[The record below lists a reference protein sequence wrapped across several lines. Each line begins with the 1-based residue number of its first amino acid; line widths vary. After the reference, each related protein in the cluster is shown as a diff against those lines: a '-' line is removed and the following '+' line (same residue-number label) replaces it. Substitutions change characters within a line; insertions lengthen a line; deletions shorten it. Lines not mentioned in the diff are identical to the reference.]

1 MDLVNI
7 LSTLAGND
15 TVNEIS
21 KKFNIDTNKVSSV
34 IKNALPTLIGAMQKN
49 ASTEG
54 GAAALAKALGDHA
67 GNANSMISNLKNV
80 DLTDG
85 SKILGKILGN
95 NATSIFEG
103 IGKQTGTTGLQV
115 NNILSSIAPALMN
128 MLGKLKGN
136 NNTGNDALGALLGSV
151 LGGGASSNAGGGL
164 GNILG
169 GLGKIFGGK

>member
-7 LSTLAGND
+7 LGSLAGND

-34 IKNALPTLIGAMQKN
+34 ITSALPTLLGAMQKN
-49 ASTEG
+49 ASTES

-67 GNANSMISNLKNV
+67 NNSGSMISNLAGV

-85 SKILGKILGN
+85 SKILGKILGS
-95 NATSIFEG
+95 NAGSIFDK
-103 IGKQTGTTGLQV
+103 IGKQTGTTSGQV
-115 NNILSSIAPALMN
+115 NNILSSIAPAMMN
-128 MLGKLKGN
+128 ILGKLKNN

-151 LGGGASSNAGGGL
+151 LGGGASSSNTGGL
-164 GNILG
+164 GSILG
-169 GLGKIFGGK
+169 GLGKIFGK

>member
-151 LGGGASSNAGGGL
+151 LGGGSSNNAGGGL

>member
-1 MDLVNI
+1 MDLANI
-7 LSTLAGND
+7 LSSLAGND

-34 IKNALPTLIGAMQKN
+34 ITSALPTIIGAMQKN
-49 ASTEG
+49 ASTES
-54 GAAALAKALGDHA
+54 GAASLAKALGDHA

-80 DLTDG
+80 DLNDG
-85 SKILGKILGN
+85 SKILGKILGG
-95 NATSIFEG
+95 NASSIFDK
-103 IGKQTGTTGLQV
+103 IGKQTGTTSGQV
-115 NNILSSIAPALMN
+115 NNILSSIAPAMMN

-136 NNTGNDALGALLGSV
+136 NTGNDALGSLLGSV

-169 GLGKIFGGK
+169 GLGKLFGGK

>member
-21 KKFNIDTNKVSSV
+21 RKFNIDTNKVSSV

-115 NNILSSIAPALMN
+115 NNILSSIAPALLN

-151 LGGGASSNAGGGL
+151 LGGGSGSGGGI
-164 GNILG
+164 GGILG
-169 GLGKIFGGK
+169 GLGKLFGGK

>member
-1 MDLVNI
+1 MDLANI
-7 LSTLAGND
+7 LSSLAGND

-34 IKNALPTLIGAMQKN
+34 ITSALPTLIGAMQKN
-49 ASTEG
+49 ASTES

-85 SKILGKILGN
+85 SKILGGN
-95 NATSIFEG
+95 ASSIFDK
-103 IGKQTGTTGLQV
+103 IGKQTGTTSGQV
-115 NNILSSIAPALMN
+115 SNILSSIAPALMN

-136 NNTGNDALGALLGSV
+136 NTGNDALGALLGSV
-151 LGGGASSNAGGGL
+151 LGGGASNNAGGFGS
-164 GNILG
+164 ILG
-169 GLGKIFGGK
+169 GLGKIFGGT

>member
-7 LSTLAGND
+7 LGSLAGND

-34 IKNALPTLIGAMQKN
+34 ITSALPTLLGAMQKN
-49 ASTEG
+49 ASTES

-67 GNANSMISNLKNV
+67 NNSGSMISNLAGV

-85 SKILGKILGN
+85 SKILGKILGS
-95 NATSIFEG
+95 NAGSIFDK
-103 IGKQTGTTGLQV
+103 IGKQTGTTSGQV
-115 NNILSSIAPALMN
+115 SNILSSIAPAMMN
-128 MLGKLKGN
+128 ILGKLKNN

-151 LGGGASSNAGGGL
+151 LGGGASSSNTGGL
-164 GNILG
+164 GSILG
-169 GLGKIFGGK
+169 GLGKIFGK

>member
-7 LSTLAGND
+7 LSSLAGND

-34 IKNALPTLIGAMQKN
+34 ITSALPTLVGAMQKS
-49 ASTEG
+49 ASTES

-67 GNANSMISNLKNV
+67 GNAGSMLSNLKNV
-80 DLTDG
+80 DLNDG

-95 NATSIFEG
+95 NASSIFDK
-103 IGKQTGTTGLQV
+103 IGKQTGTTSGQV
-115 NNILSSIAPALMN
+115 NNILSSIAPA
-128 MLGKLKGN
+128 MLNLIGKMKNN

-151 LGGGASSNAGGGL
+151 LGGGSNSGSGMGG
-164 GNILG
+164 ILG
-169 GLGKIFGGK
+169 GLGKLFGGK

>member
-7 LSTLAGND
+7 LSSLAGND

-34 IKNALPTLIGAMQKN
+34 ITTAMPTIIGAMQKN
-49 ASTEG
+49 ASTES

-67 GNANSMISNLKNV
+67 NNSGSMISNLAGV

-95 NATSIFEG
+95 NAGSIFDK
-103 IGKQTGTTGLQV
+103 IGKQTGTTSGQV
-115 NNILSSIAPALMN
+115 KVDERLAAEIA
-128 MLGKLKGN
+128 GKAVHGWHATAYSDGKKRVYV
-136 NNTGNDALGALLGSV
+136 TFEEVKTVGA
-151 LGGGASSNAGGGL
+151 
-164 GNILG
+164 
-169 GLGKIFGGK
+169 

>member
-49 ASTEG
+49 ASTEN
-54 GAAALAKALGDHA
+54 GAASLAKALGDHA

-169 GLGKIFGGK
+169 GLGKLFGGK

>member
-1 MDLVNI
+1 MDLANI
-7 LSTLAGND
+7 LSSLAGND

-34 IKNALPTLIGAMQKN
+34 ITSALPTLIGAMQKN
-49 ASTEG
+49 ASTES

-85 SKILGKILGN
+85 SKILGKILGS
-95 NATSIFEG
+95 NASSIFDK
-103 IGKQTGTTGLQV
+103 IGKQTGTTSGQV

-128 MLGKLKGN
+128 MLGELKG
-136 NNTGNDALGALLGSV
+136 NNTGNDGLGALLGSV
-151 LGGGASSNAGGGL
+151 LGGGASNNAGGL
-164 GNILG
+164 GSILG

>member
-15 TVNEIS
+15 TVSEIS

>member
-1 MDLVNI
+1 MDLANI
-7 LSTLAGND
+7 LSSLAGND

-34 IKNALPTLIGAMQKN
+34 ITSALPTLIGAMQKN
-49 ASTEG
+49 ASTES

-85 SKILGKILGN
+85 SKILGKILGG
-95 NATSIFEG
+95 NASSIFDK
-103 IGKQTGTTGLQV
+103 IGKQTGTTSGQV
-115 NNILSSIAPALMN
+115 SNILSSIAPALMN
-128 MLGKLKGN
+128 MLGKLKG

-151 LGGGASSNAGGGL
+151 LGGGASSNAGGL
-164 GNILG
+164 GSILG

>member
-136 NNTGNDALGALLGSV
+136 NNTGNDGLGALLGSV
-151 LGGGASSNAGGGL
+151 LGGGSSNNAGGGL

>member
-169 GLGKIFGGK
+169 GLGKLFGGK

>member
-21 KKFNIDTNKVSSV
+21 NKFNIDTNKVSSV

-54 GAAALAKALGDHA
+54 GAATLAKALGDHA
-67 GNANSMISNLKNV
+67 GNENSMISNLKNV

-85 SKILGKILGN
+85 SKILSKILGS
-95 NATSIFEG
+95 NASFIFEG

-115 NNILSSIAPALMN
+115 NNILSSIAPAMMN

-136 NNTGNDALGALLGSV
+136 NNTGNDGLGALLGSV
-151 LGGGASSNAGGGL
+151 LGGGASSNAGGGS

>member
-1 MDLVNI
+1 MDLANI
-7 LSTLAGND
+7 LSSLAGND

-136 NNTGNDALGALLGSV
+136 NNTGNDGLGALLGSV
-151 LGGGASSNAGGGL
+151 LGGGSSNNAGGGL

>member
-7 LSTLAGND
+7 LGSLAGND

-34 IKNALPTLIGAMQKN
+34 ITSALPTLVGAMQKN

-67 GNANSMISNLKNV
+67 GNAGSMLSNLKNV
-80 DLTDG
+80 DLNDG
-85 SKILGKILGN
+85 SKILGKILGS
-95 NATSIFEG
+95 NASSIFDK
-103 IGKQTGTTGLQV
+103 IGKQTGTTSGQV
-115 NNILSSIAPALMN
+115 NNILSSIAPA
-128 MLGKLKGN
+128 MLNLIGKLKNN

-151 LGGGASSNAGGGL
+151 LGGGSNSGSGMGG
-164 GNILG
+164 ILG
-169 GLGKIFGGK
+169 GLGKLFGGK

>member
-7 LSTLAGND
+7 LSSLAGND

-34 IKNALPTLIGAMQKN
+34 ITSALPTLVGAMQKN

-67 GNANSMISNLKNV
+67 NNSGSMISNLAGV

-95 NATSIFEG
+95 NAGSIFDK
-103 IGKQTGTTGLQV
+103 IGKQTGTTSGQV
-115 NNILSSIAPALMN
+115 NNILSSIAPALLN
-128 MLGKLKGN
+128 KLGELKGN

-151 LGGGASSNAGGGL
+151 LGGGSNSGSGL
-164 GNILG
+164 GGILG
-169 GLGKIFGGK
+169 GLGKLFGGK

>member
-1 MDLVNI
+1 MDLANI
-7 LSTLAGND
+7 LGSLAGND

-34 IKNALPTLIGAMQKN
+34 ITSALPTLIGAMQKN
-49 ASTEG
+49 ASTES

-85 SKILGKILGN
+85 SKILGKILGG
-95 NATSIFEG
+95 NASSIFDK
-103 IGKQTGTTGLQV
+103 IGKQTGTTSGQV
-115 NNILSSIAPALMN
+115 SNILSSIAPALMN

-136 NNTGNDALGALLGSV
+136 NNTGNDGLGALLGSV
-151 LGGGASSNAGGGL
+151 LGGGSSSNAGGGL
-164 GNILG
+164 GSILG

>member
-7 LSTLAGND
+7 LSSLAGND

-34 IKNALPTLIGAMQKN
+34 ITSALPTLVGAMQKN

-67 GNANSMISNLKNV
+67 GNAGSMLSNLKNV
-80 DLTDG
+80 DLNDG

-95 NATSIFEG
+95 NASSIFDK
-103 IGKQTGTTGLQV
+103 IGKQTGTTSGQV
-115 NNILSSIAPALMN
+115 NNILSSIAPA
-128 MLGKLKGN
+128 MLNLIGKLKNN

-164 GNILG
+164 GGILG
-169 GLGKIFGGK
+169 GLGKLFGGK

>member
-49 ASTEG
+49 ASTEN
-54 GAAALAKALGDHA
+54 GAASLAKALGDHA

-85 SKILGKILGN
+85 SKILGKILGS
-95 NATSIFEG
+95 NASSIFEG

-136 NNTGNDALGALLGSV
+136 NNTGNDGLGALLGSV
-151 LGGGASSNAGGGL
+151 LGGGSSNNAGGGL

-169 GLGKIFGGK
+169 GLGKLFGGK

>member
-7 LSTLAGND
+7 LGSLAGND

-34 IKNALPTLIGAMQKN
+34 ITSALPTLVGAMQKN
-49 ASTEG
+49 ASTES
-54 GAAALAKALGDHA
+54 GAASLSQALLDHA
-67 GNANSMISNLKNV
+67 GNAGSMISNLKNV

-85 SKILGKILGN
+85 SKILGKILGS
-95 NATSIFEG
+95 NASSIFDK
-103 IGKQTGTTGLQV
+103 IGKQTGTTSNQV
-115 NNILSSIAPALMN
+115 SGILSSIAPA
-128 MLGKLKGN
+128 MLNIIGNLKKN

-151 LGGGASSNAGGGL
+151 LGGGASSSNNSGGL

-169 GLGKIFGGK
+169 GLGKIFGK

>member
-7 LSTLAGND
+7 LSSLAGND

-34 IKNALPTLIGAMQKN
+34 ITSALPTLVGAMQKN

-67 GNANSMISNLKNV
+67 GNAGSMLNNLKNV
-80 DLTDG
+80 DLNDG
-85 SKILGKILGN
+85 SKILGKILGS
-95 NATSIFEG
+95 NASSIFDK
-103 IGKQTGTTGLQV
+103 IGKQTGTTSGQV
-115 NNILSSIAPALMN
+115 NNILSSIAPA
-128 MLGKLKGN
+128 MLNLIGKLKNN

-164 GNILG
+164 GGILG
-169 GLGKIFGGK
+169 GLGKLFGGK

>member
-1 MDLVNI
+1 MDFVNI
-7 LSTLAGND
+7 LGSLAGND

-34 IKNALPTLIGAMQKN
+34 ITTAMPTIIGAMQKN
-49 ASTEG
+49 ASTES

-67 GNANSMISNLKNV
+67 NNSGSMISNLAGV

-95 NATSIFEG
+95 NAGSIFDK
-103 IGKQTGTTGLQV
+103 IGKQTGTTSGQV
-115 NNILSSIAPALMN
+115 NNILSSIAPAMMN
-128 MLGKLKGN
+128 ILGKLNNN

-151 LGGGASSNAGGGL
+151 LGGGASSSNTGGL
-164 GNILG
+164 GSILG
-169 GLGKIFGGK
+169 GLGKIFGK

>member
-136 NNTGNDALGALLGSV
+136 NNTGNDGLGALLGSV
-151 LGGGASSNAGGGL
+151 LGGGSSNNAGGGL

-169 GLGKIFGGK
+169 GLGKLFGGK

>member
-151 LGGGASSNAGGGL
+151 LGGGSSNNAGGGL

-169 GLGKIFGGK
+169 GLGKLFGGK